1 MIGKKK
7 ADGARWRPT
16 DGEAA
21 AVVVLVES
29 GQEGVDLGEELV
41 KGRGGM
47 IIHKI
52 RYEPLQGVGGPQF
65 LTEELLVLVEDA
77 L

>member
-1 MIGKKK
+1 MIGKEK
-7 ADGARWRPT
+7 ADGARMRPT

-21 AVVVLVES
+21 AVVVLVKL

-41 KGRGGM
+41 KGGGVK
-47 IIHKI
+47 IIHKVCD
-52 RYEPLQGVGGPQF
+52 EPIQGVGGPQC
-65 LTEELLVLVEDA
+65 LTEELLFLVEDA